1 MAHGEPHKHSPLS
14 AKNGWELLHSLLVTS
29 ESSSPPLT
37 NDTTPHQRHHPP
49 LDEKPPIPGPRHNG
63 IAESVD
69 KRPLNQEKLR
79 ERHKRFS
86 GMGPLHSP
94 DATSKRLS
102 EHGRKGER
110 PEGREHRW

>member
-86 GMGPLHSP
+86 GMGIAAHSSNSP
-94 DATSKRLS
+94 PVLS
-102 EHGRKGER
+102 TFRTLSFA
-110 PEGREHRW
+110 PVF